1 MNLAGKKLQ
10 KLLTN
15 ITLVD
20 RENKIDEVVEL
31 VKEFSGKNA
40 SSKFDK
46 DVIRGAVV
54 NSIAKNNVKK
64 TLTSNSNPKSN
75 IESDVETRDSEG
87 DYGRLKMHNARH
99 MPIKEDETEE
109 TFSHIIGKPSL
120 QSSEGNE
127 KSLKLDPSGHLS
139 ENPHNN
145 KEDFSVTQRSVA
157 RSVASGTAD
166 RPIDIEKFLKKKES
180 LRHHYSSSRKQA
192 MMSPIE

>member
-15 ITLVD
+15 IKLVD

-31 VKEFSGKNA
+31 VKEFSGKNT

-54 NSIAKNNVKK
+54 NSIAKNNVK
-64 TLTSNSNPKSN
+64 TTFTSKPKPN
-75 IESDVETRDSEG
+75 IESDAETRDSEG

-109 TFSHIIGKPSL
+109 SYSHIIGKPSL

-139 ENPHNN
+139 ENPHN